1 MLSKVDKAYRSRD
14 SYLRRRYGITY
25 EEYEVILASQGGKC
39 WICGKPPKKRRLHID
54 HEHMKRDK
62 KRKPEEVRA
71 KIRGLLCWKCN
82 TAIAKFKDNA
92 GHMKQASVYVELW
105 PAQQFLMEEI
115 DGS

>member
-1 MLSKVDKAYRSRD
+1 MTKTEKAYRSRD

-25 EEYEVILASQGGKC
+25 EEYEVVLASQGGAC

-54 HEHMKRDK
+54 HEHMKKDK

-71 KIRGLLCWKCN
+71 KIRGLLCWQCN

-92 GHMKQASVYVELW
+92 HHMKKASEYVSYW
-105 PAQQFLMEEI
+105 PAQQFLQEKLDE
-115 DGS
+115 